1 MDYPKT
7 VKRYNLELNSK
18 EKRGSKL
25 CPNNYTKTSPMPR
38 LNHFLKN
45 TQKKKSNLATSCKF
59 LESKEVGSLN
69 YFLNNEKIRI
79 TFPSSTTEEQLIER

>member
-1 MDYPKT
+1 VDYPKT

-25 CPNNYTKTSPMPR
+25 CPNNYTKTLPMVR

-45 TQKKKSNLATSCKF
+45 IQKKKSSLIISCKF
-59 LESKEVGSLN
+59 LESKEVDFSN
-69 YFLNNEKIRI
+69 Y
-79 TFPSSTTEEQLIER
+79 